1 MEPTAH
7 ELVLTETVELS
18 DDDSSSFNQ
27 SITPDIQSDFS
38 FFVSSSRGVFFVSI
52 ESWITELE
60 RELIEPQNEGLEFRI
75 TRILEAANTQTNL
88 CMPRPSKRNV
98 SAERTNEEINSC
110 VVFNDGNLGY
120 FVLTTFD
127 DEPQAVVLDAPEHG
141 IASQKEIE
149 EYMDTPELPTRQVR
163 PTYQPPR
170 ELYDPLQFVKDMDTF
185 VPARHRASSKEP
197 MRLSPANLDILMSAH
212 KVLHQDTSRLQNAVS
227 DLFIRCERLREE
239 FRDQISRVSDLVG
252 KIDAVTDKDGD
263 DLPGESSNDSNAKV
277 EERLEKVKK
286 KQEAINARYEAI
298 RRRMANIGGTNLS
311 EKEKAFV
318 EELQTMDRSLDKSA
332 QTLSDDPDGS
342 EVPAWQRLDKVK
354 DLQKDLV
361 KDAERASREASEE
374 RAPTAYKVPSQSRKQ
389 EHQQIEALLQ
399 RENALVEAA
408 ASRLK
413 SLGISVPLEG
423 GN

>member
-1 MEPTAH
+1 
-7 ELVLTETVELS
+7 
-18 DDDSSSFNQ
+18 
-27 SITPDIQSDFS
+27 
-38 FFVSSSRGVFFVSI
+38 
-52 ESWITELE
+52 
-60 RELIEPQNEGLEFRI
+60 
-75 TRILEAANTQTNL
+75 
-88 CMPRPSKRNV
+88 
-98 SAERTNEEINSC
+98 
-110 VVFNDGNLGY
+110 
-120 FVLTTFD
+120 
-127 DEPQAVVLDAPEHG
+127 
-141 IASQKEIE
+141 
-149 EYMDTPELPTRQVR
+149 MDTPELPTRQVR
-163 PTYQPPR
+163 PTYQQPR
-170 ELYDPLQFVKDMDTF
+170 ELYDPLHFVKNMDTF

-212 KVLHQDTSRLQNAVS
+212 KALHQDTSRLQNAVS

-252 KIDAVTDKDGD
+252 KIDAVTGKDG
-263 DLPGESSNDSNAKV
+263 DLPGEEPGSYGNAKV

-318 EELQTMDRSLDKSA
+318 EELQTMDRSLDKSV
-332 QTLSDDPDGS
+332 QTLTDDPDGS
-342 EVPAWQRLDKVK
+342 DVPAWQRLDKVK
-354 DLQKDLV
+354 DLQKDLA
-361 KDAERASREASEE
+361 KDAERASREGSEE
-374 RAPTAYKVPSQSRKQ
+374 RAPSAYKVPSHSRKQ

-413 SLGISVPLEG
+413 TLGISVPLEG